1 MYRVK
6 KADGW
11 NRYKVQKRFL
21 WVFWVDVKCMNFFSE
36 AEAMVCVYRL
46 NGFKG

>member
-6 KADGW
+6 KDNGW

-21 WVFWVDVKCMNFFSE
+21 WLFWRDVKFMNFYSKDVAILCCAKLIE
-36 AEAMVCVYRL
+36 GL
-46 NGFKG
+46 

>member
-6 KADGW
+6 KVSGW

-21 WVFWVDVKCMNFFSE
+21 WLFWRDVKGMNFYSKDGAILRCAKLIE
-36 AEAMVCVYRL
+36 GL
-46 NGFKG
+46 

>member
-6 KADGW
+6 KDKGW

-21 WVFWVDVKCMNFFSE
+21 WLFWCDVKGMNFYSKVE
-36 AEAMVCVYRL
+36 AILCCAKLKE
-46 NGFKG
+46 GF